1 MHNNLLDFFL
11 INVLTAMGQLGSKQG
26 DSCIYHLFYLTN
38 KIYHLL
44 DGCWKLEVSFLLLFP
59 KPPTNFGTK
68 LSSSVKIK

>member
-1 MHNNLLDFFL
+1 MHNNLFEFL
-11 INVLTAMGQLGSKQG
+11 VLIAMGQLGSKQG
-26 DSCIYHLFYLTN
+26 NSCIYHLFYLIN